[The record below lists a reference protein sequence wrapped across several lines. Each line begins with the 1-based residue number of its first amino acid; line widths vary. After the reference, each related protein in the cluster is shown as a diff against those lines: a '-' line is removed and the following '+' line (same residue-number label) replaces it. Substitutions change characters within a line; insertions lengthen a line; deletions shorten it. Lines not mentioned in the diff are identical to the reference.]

1 MICKQV
7 KSKNKSAIMM
17 THDRSIL
24 PYVETIYELTHG
36 TLTRLEA

>member
-1 MICKQV
+1 MPPTTLN
-7 KSKNKSAIMM
+7 SEEP
-17 THDRSIL
+17 SIL